1 MYGDEWLN
9 VLKNLE
15 GDEEAILKA
24 RQQRKDEYNQ
34 RLASLL
40 ALKKL
45 RALQEPEKLEDI
57 EENEIIDSKKYEKFC
72 VDWVKREMDEE
83 TWRKMNEQEKQK
95 FLLVMVKNAPWRVL
109 KDRSAFNKYR

>member
-24 RQQRKDEYNQ
+24 RQQRKNEYNQ

-95 FLLVMVKNAPWRVL
+95 FLLGMVKNALWRVL
-109 KDRSAFNKYR
+109 KDISAFKKYR